1 MKLDVATA
9 YDALDQASA
18 LAAAAAALR
27 EEEYVVRSFRVVR
40 MRRDAAPP
48 PLAIASAGGAGA
60 EAGSDAA
67 ANILSATAAA
77 AAATAATAS
86 SAGVSGAGPGA
97 GAGAGAG
104 PGAAGLS
111 VFFQRR
117 AAANDEAAFP
127 PWTFRALAEAEAA
140 RGGARGAVFVDAL
153 DDKPVARARCL
164 ALLQQHVSRHLVL
177 VPRGGRGGLFLQGR
191 GVPQGSRLSAT
202 LFNLVMGGGELRQL
216 LPALAAEMPV
226 ARAAEAVAG
235 EGAGTGAGVTSVTAI
250 LRLTDDT

>member
-48 PLAIASAGGAGA
+48 PLAFASAGGAEA
-60 EAGSDAA
+60 EAGAGAA
-67 ANILSATAAA
+67 ANHTATAAA
-77 AAATAATAS
+77 S
-86 SAGVSGAGPGA
+86 GAGADAGPGA
-97 GAGAGAG
+97 GAGAGA
-104 PGAAGLS
+104 GAAGLS

-153 DDKPVARARCL
+153 DDKPIARARCL

-216 LPALAAEMPV
+216 LPALAAEMPA
-226 ARAAEAVAG
+226 ARAAEAEAG
-235 EGAGTGAGVTSVTAI
+235 EGAGAGTGAGAGADAGVTRVTAI